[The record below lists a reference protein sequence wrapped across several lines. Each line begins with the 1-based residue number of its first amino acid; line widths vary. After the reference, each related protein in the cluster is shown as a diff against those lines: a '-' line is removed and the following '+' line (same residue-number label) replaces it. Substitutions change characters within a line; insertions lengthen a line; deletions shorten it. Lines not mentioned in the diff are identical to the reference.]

1 MPNHVEIYETPI
13 VIVPFE
19 CKIFWKNMKDL
30 FQNIQNWTSRV
41 FWSKNPL
48 KIHERPVAVVSFDAN
63 YLEIHES
70 PTLFNS
76 SLGAGDRQAMGSFQ
90 LGLSETIRHVTEA
103 FAEAKKGNRNPCPH
117 RRHVGDH
124 VVRQDSGKR
133 RQRGRNNLR
142 APHWLIPGVGAHQ
155 SADIATNREA
165 ISHSAQFSIS
175 RNLIPCRNDL
185 LGSHNNSC
193 NYSLGCN
200 VQKPQITTDEDNET
214 QSCSNFTGVIS
225 MDYCYNMPVLRKM
238 LANLLLLRLL
248 ILQ

>member
-1 MPNHVEIYETPI
+1 
-13 VIVPFE
+13 
-19 CKIFWKNMKDL
+19 
-30 FQNIQNWTSRV
+30 
-41 FWSKNPL
+41 
-48 KIHERPVAVVSFDAN
+48 
-63 YLEIHES
+63 
-70 PTLFNS
+70 
-76 SLGAGDRQAMGSFQ
+76 MGSFQ
-90 LGLSETIRHVTEA
+90 LGETIRHVTEA
-103 FAEAKKGNRNPCPH
+103 FAKAKKETETLVLTGVTSATMSCARTQE
-117 RRHVGDH
+117 RD
-124 VVRQDSGKR
+124 DK
-133 RQRGRNNLR
+133 RGRNNLR
-142 APHWLIPGVGAHQ
+142 APHWLIPGGHQ
-155 SADIATNREA
+155 SAEIATNREA